1 MTLIDAKNIADTYDR
16 IIALRT
22 FLDCGRSIT
31 QSYTLTERDRDG
43 NPRTI
48 IIKHDQIKTLLK
60 ELEKELDILQSA
72 LDHSQIVKTPNELTM
87 GIKNNG

>member
-1 MTLIDAKNIADTYDR
+1 MTLIDAKNISDTYNR
-16 IIALRT
+16 VIALKT

-48 IIKHDQIKTLLK
+48 VIKHDQIKTLLK
-60 ELEKELDILQSA
+60 ELEKELDMLQSV
-72 LDHSQIVKTPNELTM
+72 LDHSQIVIRPNELTM
-87 GIKNNG
+87 EKE

>member
-16 IIALRT
+16 VIALRT

-31 QSYTLTERDRDG
+31 QTYTLTERDRDG

-48 IIKHDQIKTLLK
+48 VIKYDQIKTLLK
-60 ELEKELDILQSA
+60 ELEKELERLESV
-72 LDHSQIVKTPNELTM
+72 LNHSQIVIRPNELTM
-87 GIKNNG
+87 EKD

>member
-1 MTLIDAKNIADTYDR
+1 MTLIDAKNIVDTYNR
-16 IIALRT
+16 IIDLRT

-48 IIKHDQIKTLLK
+48 IIKHDQIKVLLK
-60 ELEKELDILQSA
+60 ELEKELERLESV
-72 LDHSQIVKTPNELTM
+72 LNYSQIVIRPNELTM
-87 GIKNNG
+87 EKE

>member
-16 IIALRT
+16 VIALRT

-31 QSYTLTERDRDG
+31 QTYTLTERDRDG

-48 IIKHDQIKTLLK
+48 VIKYDQIKTLLK
-60 ELEKELDILQSA
+60 ELEKELERLESV
-72 LDHSQIVKTPNELTM
+72 LNHSQIVIRPNELTM
-87 GIKNNG
+87 EKE

>member
-16 IIALRT
+16 INNLRT

-31 QSYTLTERDRDG
+31 QTYTLTERDRDG

-48 IIKHDQIKTLLK
+48 VIKHDQIKTLLK
-60 ELEKELDILQSA
+60 ELEKELDMLEAA
-72 LDHSQIVKTPNELTM
+72 LSNSQIVIRPNELTM
-87 GIKNNG
+87 EKE

>member
-1 MTLIDAKNIADTYDR
+1 MTLNDAKKISDTYDR

-31 QSYTLTERDRDG
+31 QTYTLTERDRDG

-48 IIKHDQIKTLLK
+48 VIKYDQVEALLK

-72 LDHSQIVKTPNELTM
+72 LDHSQIVKTPSELTM

>member
-31 QSYTLTERDRDG
+31 QTYTLTERDRDG

-48 IIKHDQIKTLLK
+48 VIKHDQIKTLLK
-60 ELEKELDILQSA
+60 ELEKELERLESV
-72 LDHSQIVKTPNELTM
+72 LNYSQIVIRPNELTM
-87 GIKNNG
+87 EKE

>member
-16 IIALRT
+16 VIALRT

-48 IIKHDQIKTLLK
+48 VIKYDQIKTLLK
-60 ELEKELDILQSA
+60 ELEKELERLESV
-72 LDHSQIVKTPNELTM
+72 LNHSQIVIRPNELTM
-87 GIKNNG
+87 EKE

>member
-1 MTLIDAKNIADTYDR
+1 MTLIDAKNISDTYDR
-16 IIALRT
+16 VIALRT

-48 IIKHDQIKTLLK
+48 VIKYDQIKTLLK

-72 LDHSQIVKTPNELTM
+72 LDHSQIVIRPNELTM
-87 GIKNNG
+87 VKE